1 MTSSITRSSRS
12 SVKKVTAPT
21 IDNVIKPKSSTQIK
35 KKKQI
40 QRIRKDAD
48 LENRSYQQQQQQ
60 EQHQQQSQNNES
72 LSSSKIDASEHPEYI
87 RLMSQLDQSKN
98 ERLQKVE
105 NWRKFER
112 QSIHDWFAAQKKQ
125 AWDDFYFAKR
135 KVRSDLVQDVQR
147 KIQKLEQELSLLNK
161 QTRVQLPE
169 SQQECDYQDWVP
181 PERLYAIGSFVGGA
195 SNDEIDRDLVY
206 ARQPYNGNNTP
217 NLVYSDYE
225 SRSTT
230 DTAEDV
236 EVVSPSRTEIAS
248 SSSPTS
254 TINDNYTTN
263 QYQPPIFEQPN
274 NQQVEQPSSSTNIY
288 PPFEFDEMPQDGRRD
303 WWPYRSTTTA

>member
-21 IDNVIKPKSSTQIK
+21 MDNVMKAKTSSQMK

-40 QRIRKDAD
+40 QRIRKDVD
-48 LENRSYQQQQQQ
+48 LENRSYQQQQ
-60 EQHQQQSQNNES
+60 EEQQSRNNES
-72 LSSSKIDASEHPEYI
+72 LSASSKIDASEHPEYT

-112 QSIHDWFAAQKKQ
+112 QSINDWFAAQKKQ

-161 QTRVQLPE
+161 QSRVQLPE

-236 EVVSPSRTEIAS
+236 EVVSPSRTEIT
-248 SSSPTS
+248 SSPTS
-254 TINDNYTTN
+254 TINDNYTTTN
-263 QYQPPIFEQPN
+263 QYQSPPIFD
-274 NQQVEQPSSSTNIY
+274 QQEEQPSSSTNIY
-288 PPFEFDEMPQDGRRD
+288 PPFEFEEIPQDGRRD

>member
-60 EQHQQQSQNNES
+60 EQHQQYVYFKLLLLLFLAYIVYIISRQSQNNES

-161 QTRVQLPE
+161 QR
-169 SQQECDYQDWVP
+169 
-181 PERLYAIGSFVGGA
+181 GA

>member
-21 IDNVIKPKSSTQIK
+21 MDNVTKTKTSSQMK
-35 KKKQI
+35 KKKQMH
-40 QRIRKDAD
+40 RIRKDVD
-48 LENRSYQQQQQQ
+48 LENRSYQQQQ
-60 EQHQQQSQNNES
+60 EQQQSQNNES
-72 LSSSKIDASEHPEYI
+72 SSSSKIDASEHPEYI

-161 QTRVQLPE
+161 QSRVQLPE

-181 PERLYAIGSFVGGA
+181 PERLYAIDILYNNF
-195 SNDEIDRDLVY
+195 NYLQFNM
-206 ARQPYNGNNTP
+206 QPYNGNNTP

-236 EVVSPSRTEIAS
+236 EVVSPSRTEIT
-248 SSSPTS
+248 SSPTS

-263 QYQPPIFEQPN
+263 QYQPPIFDQP

-288 PPFEFDEMPQDGRRD
+288 PPFEFEEIPQDGRRD
-303 WWPYRSTTTA
+303 WWSYRSTTTA